1 MEIKLE
7 IAFQEAMEEINDLS
21 KRLILERSVR
31 RQMEEENEDLKKRN
45 KELEG
50 RLMEMEK
57 RMLELS
63 NQQE

>member
-1 MEIKLE
+1 MEIRLE
-7 IAFQEAMEEINDLS
+7 VAFQEAIEEVNDLS

-31 RQMEEENEDLKKRN
+31 KQLEEENEDLKRRN

-50 RLMEMEK
+50 RLAEME
-57 RMLELS
+57 RVMLDLS

>member
-1 MEIKLE
+1 MEIRLE
-7 IAFQEAMEEINDLS
+7 VAFQEAMEEVNDLS

-31 RQMEEENEDLKKRN
+31 KQLEEENEDLKRRN

-50 RLMEMEK
+50 RLAEME
-57 RMLELS
+57 RVMLDLS

>member
-1 MEIKLE
+1 MEIRLE
-7 IAFQEAMEEINDLS
+7 VAFQEAMEEVNDLS

-31 RQMEEENEDLKKRN
+31 KQLEDENEDLKRRN

-50 RLMEMEK
+50 RLAEME
-57 RMLELS
+57 RTMLDLS